1 METRPQDEYITY
13 SAGMLSYASDAWL
26 SGYAIDDDNDDEN
39 DVNFVCARACYHSKA
54 IPSCY
59 PAREQ
64 RGYFL
69 PNSLLRPIKCDQA
82 IRSLRSRHCEKDI
95 DICNPLL

>member
-1 METRPQDEYITY
+1 MLLKNAMGTRPQDEYVTY

-26 SGYAIDDDNDDEN
+26 SGHAIDDGNDDEN
-39 DVNFVCARACYHSKA
+39 DVNFVCARAYCRSKA
-54 IPSCY
+54 IPSYY

-69 PNSLLRPIKCDQA
+69 PDSLLRPINMRPGHKKP
-82 IRSLRSRHCEKDI
+82 EK
-95 DICNPLL
+95 PTL